1 MNNLMSNKQKDNHS
15 PNNTTDTSMAK
26 ESDYTGGAMQHL
38 FKRILGL
45 QGLGAQA
52 LSRSWW
58 QRWVYPLL
66 FLLTLTLSLATY
78 LTLDSVQQSVNT
90 YINDNQRALVGGD
103 LILNSK
109 QDWPSEVLAQVK
121 TIADTQTVY
130 DYQFTAMVV
139 TDEQTL
145 LTSVKAVSPAY
156 PLYGEAELASG
167 QPLWEQLTSNNV
179 VVAPE
184 VLNGLNANI
193 GDQIT
198 IGDAEFTISDVLTK
212 EPDRPLT
219 AFGFGGRV
227 LMQQDALAA
236 TNLLGERSRIN
247 YRIELAGEPELMAE
261 QYDKLTQILTNYPDI
276 ELSDAESADTS
287 VSRISDNVLMFLKL
301 LVIAVLLLSAVAMY
315 GVITAFVTKQQSS
328 NAIRLALGEPLGS
341 LKRSYYQLLIVTTI
355 IACIA
360 AIIVSFGLLKV
371 GQPYL
376 GAILPADVG
385 LAINPISAIKTII
398 IALVLTLL
406 IAQRGLSTLST
417 TKPATLL
424 SQGASQQ
431 VQNLPWYQ
439 RLPLLWY
446 GLMLTGLYAFFAYEV
461 SSFKLGAQLLIGL
474 IGFVAIFWL
483 LARAWLWLLAKLATN
498 SNISWMQRIAIHNLA
513 RKGNQS
519 ALFFVTLSLS
529 VAVLTLITTLNHSIN
544 TQFVNAYPEDAPNL
558 FLLDIQSDQHDEI
571 DNIIGAPVSY
581 YPVIRARVV
590 TANNVPVQDI
600 EPADGFDDPARVFN
614 LSYADTVM
622 DTEFITDAV
631 KDKQLYAPINVQNQ
645 TENERGTLQNSVQQ
659 SVQISE
665 QTIAPMSILDTAASL
680 LNVGMGDQVRFNIQG
695 IEIVGQITSIR
706 SRYEQGPSPYFYFLF
721 EPAVLSAA
729 PQIQFAT
736 AHVAADDI
744 PDLQG
749 KLVRQFPAVTTI
761 DGTAIAQQIQELV
774 VQMSRLVYVFTL
786 LALLTGI
793 MVLISSLLSTSQDRM
808 QESAS
813 FRLLGMQKRDLY
825 MLNILELGILGISA
839 ALFAVIIANIGA
851 WAAITQWFNLQ
862 FSVPWASLG
871 IGGVTLVALLF
882 AIAIIYV
889 RLVIGRG
896 IMARVRAMI

>member
-1 MNNLMSNKQKDNHS
+1 MDQKSMDNMDNESNDSRGRIS
-15 PNNTTDTSMAK
+15 PLLNRLLISKN
-26 ESDYTGGAMQHL
+26 
-38 FKRILGL
+38 
-45 QGLGAQA
+45 LGAQA

-58 QRWVYPLL
+58 QRWIYPVL
-66 FLLTLTLSLATY
+66 FLITLVLSLATY
-78 LTLDSVQQSVNT
+78 LTLDSIQQSVDT

-109 QDWPSEVLAQVK
+109 QDWPSEVLAQVE
-121 TIADTQTVY
+121 TVADTQIVY
-130 DYQFTAMVV
+130 DYQFSAMVV

-145 LTSVKAVSPAY
+145 LASVKAVSPAY

-167 QPLWEQLTSNNV
+167 QPLWQQLSAANV

-184 VLNGLNANI
+184 VLNSLNATV

-198 IGDAEFTISDVLTK
+198 IGDADFTISDVLTK

-227 LMQQDALAA
+227 LMHEDALAA
-236 TNLLGERSRIN
+236 TNLLGQRSRIN
-247 YRIELAGEPELMAE
+247 YRIELAGEPEQITE
-261 QYDKLTQILTNYPDI
+261 QREKLTQILTNYPDI

-328 NAIRLALGEPLGS
+328 NAIRLALGEPLKS

-355 IACIA
+355 IACVA
-360 AIIVSFGLLKV
+360 AVIVSFGLLKV

-376 GAILPADVG
+376 IAILPADVG

-406 IAQRGLSTLST
+406 IAQRGLSTLSS

-424 SQGASQQ
+424 NQGASTNS
-431 VQNLPWYQ
+431 QNLPWYR

-446 GLMLTGLYAFFAYEV
+446 GLMLVGLYVFFAYEV
-461 SSFKLGAQLLIGL
+461 DSLILGAQLLVGL
-474 IGFVAIFWL
+474 TAFVAIFWL
-483 LARAWLWLLAKLATN
+483 LARAWLWLLIKFAKH

-544 TQFVNAYPEDAPNL
+544 AQFINAYPEDAPNL
-558 FLLDIQSDQHDEI
+558 FLLDIQSDQHEEI
-571 DNIIGAPVSY
+571 DNITAAPVSY

-590 TANNVPVQDI
+590 TANNIPVQDI
-600 EPADGFDDPARVFN
+600 EPADGFDDPTRVFN
-614 LSYADTVM
+614 LSYADIVM
-622 DTEFITDAV
+622 DTEFITDSLV
-631 KDKQLYAPINVQNQ
+631 KNELYAPIKTVDSDSAQ
-645 TENERGTLQNSVQQ
+645 TV
-659 SVQISE
+659 
-665 QTIAPMSILDTAASL
+665 APLSILDTAASL

-695 IEIVGQITSIR
+695 IEIIGQITSIR
-706 SRYEQGPSPYFYFLF
+706 SRYEKGPSPYFYFLF
-721 EPAVLSAA
+721 EPEVLAAA

-736 AHVAADDI
+736 AHVAAEDI
-744 PDLQG
+744 PKLQG
-749 KLVRQFPAVTTI
+749 QLVREFPAVTTI
-761 DGTAIAQQIQELV
+761 DGTAIAQQVQELV

-808 QESAS
+808 KDSAS

-851 WAAITQWFNLQ
+851 WAAITQWFNLR
-862 FSVPWASLG
+862 FSVPWTSLA
-871 IGGVTLVALLF
+871 IGGVALVGLLF

>member
-1 MNNLMSNKQKDNHS
+1 MNNKQTDNHS
-15 PNNTTDTSMAK
+15 PNNTTDTSMTK
-26 ESDYTGGAMQHL
+26 ESDYTGGAIQNL

-58 QRWVYPLL
+58 QRWIYPVL

-78 LTLDSVQQSVNT
+78 LTLDSIQQSVDT

-103 LILNSK
+103 LILNSQ

-184 VLNGLNANI
+184 VLNGLNANV

-227 LMQQDALAA
+227 LMHQDALEA

-376 GAILPADVG
+376 AAILPADVG
-385 LAINPISAIKTII
+385 LAINPISAIKTIV

-431 VQNLPWYQ
+431 VQNMPWYR

-461 SSFKLGAQLLIGL
+461 NSFILGAQLLLGL
-474 IGFVAIFWL
+474 TVFVAIFWL
-483 LARAWLWLLAKLATN
+483 LARGWLWLLTKFAKY
-498 SNISWMQRIAIHNLA
+498 SKISWMQRIAIHNLA

-544 TQFVNAYPEDAPNL
+544 AQFINAYPEDAPNL

-571 DNIIGAPVSY
+571 DNIIGTPVSY

-631 KDKQLYAPINVQNQ
+631 EDKQLYAPINVQNQ
-645 TENERGTLQNSVQQ
+645 TANEQNSVQQ
-659 SVQISE
+659 SVQTSE

-680 LNVGMGDQVRFNIQG
+680 LNVGMGDQIRFNIQG

-721 EPAVLSAA
+721 EPAVLSTA

-786 LALLTGI
+786 LALLAGI

-862 FSVPWASLG
+862 FSVSWASLG
-871 IGGVTLVALLF
+871 IGGVALVVLLF
-882 AIAIIYV
+882 AIAIVYV

-896 IMARVRAMI
+896 IMARVRAMV

>member
-1 MNNLMSNKQKDNHS
+1 MDNMDNES
-15 PNNTTDTSMAK
+15 TDSRGII
-26 ESDYTGGAMQHL
+26 SQL
-38 FKRILGL
+38 FNRLLISKN
-45 QGLGAQA
+45 LGAQA

-58 QRWVYPLL
+58 QRWIYPVL
-66 FLLTLTLSLATY
+66 FLITLVLSLATY
-78 LTLDSVQQSVNT
+78 LTLDSIQQSVDT

-109 QDWPSEVLAQVK
+109 QDWPSEILAQVE
-121 TIADTQTVY
+121 TVADTQIVY
-130 DYQFTAMVV
+130 DYQFSAMVV

-145 LTSVKAVSPAY
+145 LASVKAVSPAY

-167 QPLWEQLTSNNV
+167 QPLWQQLSAANV

-184 VLNGLNANI
+184 VLNSLNASV

-198 IGDAEFTISDVLTK
+198 IGDAEFIISDVLTK

-227 LMQQDALAA
+227 LMHQDALAA
-236 TNLLGERSRIN
+236 TNLLGQRSRIN
-247 YRIELAGEPELMAE
+247 YRIELAGAPELMAV
-261 QYDKLTQILTNYPDI
+261 QRDKLTQILNNYPDI
-276 ELSDAESADTS
+276 ELSDAKSADTS

-328 NAIRLALGEPLGS
+328 NAIRLALGEPLKS

-355 IACIA
+355 IACVA
-360 AIIVSFGLLKV
+360 AVIVSFGLLKV

-376 GAILPADVG
+376 IAILPADVG

-406 IAQRGLSTLST
+406 IAQRGLSTLSS

-424 SQGASQQ
+424 NQGASTNS
-431 VQNLPWYQ
+431 QNLPWY
-439 RLPLLWY
+439 RSLPLLWY
-446 GLMLTGLYAFFAYEV
+446 GLMLVGLYVFFAYEV
-461 SSFKLGAQLLIGL
+461 NSLLLGAQLLVGL
-474 IGFVAIFWL
+474 TAFVAIFWL
-483 LARAWLWLLAKLATN
+483 LARGWLWLLTKFAKH

-544 TQFVNAYPEDAPNL
+544 AQFINAYPEDAPNL

-571 DNIIGAPVSY
+571 NNIIAAPVSY

-590 TANNVPVQDI
+590 TANNIPVQDI

-631 KDKQLYAPINVQNQ
+631 ENDKLYAPIKTSDNDPAQ
-645 TENERGTLQNSVQQ
+645 TV
-659 SVQISE
+659 
-665 QTIAPMSILDTAASL
+665 APLSILDTAASL

-706 SRYEQGPSPYFYFLF
+706 SRYEKGPSPYFYFLF
-721 EPAVLSAA
+721 EPEVLAAA

-744 PDLQG
+744 PKLQG
-749 KLVRQFPAVTTI
+749 QLVREFPAVTTI
-761 DGTAIAQQIQELV
+761 DGTAIAQQVQELV

-808 QESAS
+808 KDSAS

-825 MLNILELGILGISA
+825 MLNILELSILGISA

-851 WAAITQWFNLQ
+851 WAAITQWFNLR
-862 FSVPWASLG
+862 FSVPWTSLG
-871 IGGVTLVALLF
+871 MGGVALIGLLF

>member
-1 MNNLMSNKQKDNHS
+1 MDQKSMDNMDNES
-15 PNNTTDTSMAK
+15 TDSRGII
-26 ESDYTGGAMQHL
+26 SQL
-38 FKRILGL
+38 FNRLLISKN
-45 QGLGAQA
+45 LGAQA

-58 QRWVYPLL
+58 QRWIYPVL
-66 FLLTLTLSLATY
+66 FLITLVLSLATY
-78 LTLDSVQQSVNT
+78 LTLDSIQQSVDT

-109 QDWPSEVLAQVK
+109 QDWPSEILAQVE
-121 TIADTQTVY
+121 TVADTQIVY
-130 DYQFTAMVV
+130 DYQFSAMVV

-145 LTSVKAVSPAY
+145 LASVKAVSPAY

-167 QPLWEQLTSNNV
+167 QPLWQQLSAANV

-184 VLNGLNANI
+184 VLNSLNASV

-198 IGDAEFTISDVLTK
+198 IGDAEFIISDVLTK

-227 LMQQDALAA
+227 LMHEDALAA
-236 TNLLGERSRIN
+236 TNLLGQRSRIN
-247 YRIELAGEPELMAE
+247 YRIELAGNPELMAVQRE
-261 QYDKLTQILTNYPDI
+261 KLTQILSNYPDI
-276 ELSDAESADTS
+276 ELSDAKSADTS

-328 NAIRLALGEPLGS
+328 NAIRLALGEPLKS

-355 IACIA
+355 IACVA
-360 AIIVSFGLLKV
+360 AVIVSFGLLKV

-376 GAILPADVG
+376 IAILPADVG
-385 LAINPISAIKTII
+385 LAINPISAIKTVI

-406 IAQRGLSTLST
+406 IAQRGLSTLSS

-424 SQGASQQ
+424 NQGASTNS
-431 VQNLPWYQ
+431 QNLPWY
-439 RLPLLWY
+439 RSLPLLWY
-446 GLMLTGLYAFFAYEV
+446 GLMLVGLYVFFAYEV
-461 SSFKLGAQLLIGL
+461 NSLLLGAQLLVGL
-474 IGFVAIFWL
+474 TAFVAIFWL
-483 LARAWLWLLAKLATN
+483 LARGWLWLLTKFAKH

-544 TQFVNAYPEDAPNL
+544 AQFINAYPEDAPNL

-571 DNIIGAPVSY
+571 NNIIAAPVSY

-590 TANNVPVQDI
+590 TANDVPVQDI
-600 EPADGFDDPARVFN
+600 EPADGFDDPGRVFN

-631 KDKQLYAPINVQNQ
+631 ADDKLYAPIKTSDNDPAQ
-645 TENERGTLQNSVQQ
+645 TV
-659 SVQISE
+659 
-665 QTIAPMSILDTAASL
+665 APLSILDTAASL

-706 SRYEQGPSPYFYFLF
+706 SRYEKGPSPYFYFLF
-721 EPAVLSAA
+721 EPEVLAAA

-736 AHVAADDI
+736 AHVAAEDI
-744 PDLQG
+744 PKLQG
-749 KLVRQFPAVTTI
+749 QLVREFPAVTTI
-761 DGTAIAQQIQELV
+761 DGTAIAQQVQELV

-808 QESAS
+808 KDSAS

-825 MLNILELGILGISA
+825 MLNILELSILGISA

-851 WAAITQWFNLQ
+851 WAAITQWFNLR
-862 FSVPWASLG
+862 FSVPWASLA
-871 IGGVTLVALLF
+871 IGGVALVGLLF

>member
-1 MNNLMSNKQKDNHS
+1 MNNKHRNDSS
-15 PNNTTDTSMAK
+15 STDTIDTTGMAK
-26 ESDYTGGAMQHL
+26 ESDYTGGIIYHL
-38 FKRILGL
+38 FK
-45 QGLGAQA
+45 GLGAQA

-58 QRWVYPLL
+58 QRWIYPVL

-78 LTLDSVQQSVNT
+78 LTLDSIQQSVNT

-103 LILNSK
+103 LILNSQ
-109 QDWPSEVLAQVK
+109 QDWPSEVLTQVATVADAQK
-121 TIADTQTVY
+121 VY
-130 DYQFTAMVV
+130 DYQFSAMVV
-139 TDEQTL
+139 TAEQTL
-145 LTSVKAVSPAY
+145 LARVKAVSTSY
-156 PLYGEAELASG
+156 PLYGDVELASG
-167 QPLWEQLTSNNV
+167 QPLWQQLTPDNV

-184 VLNGLNANI
+184 VLKSLNANV
-193 GDQIT
+193 GDKIT
-198 IGDAEFTISDVLTK
+198 IGEGQFTISDVLTK

-247 YRIELAGEPELMAE
+247 YRIELAGEPELIAE
-261 QYDKLTQILTNYPDI
+261 QRDKLTQILTNYPDI

-315 GVITAFVTKQQSS
+315 GVITAFVSKQQSS
-328 NAIRLALGEPLGS
+328 NAIRLALGEPLSS
-341 LKRSYYQLLIVTTI
+341 LKRNYYQLLIATTI
-355 IACIA
+355 IAGIA

-376 GAILPADVG
+376 VAILPADVG

-406 IAQRGLSTLST
+406 IAQRGLSSLNT

-424 SQGASQQ
+424 SQGASSQA
-431 VQNLPWYQ
+431 QNLPWYK

-461 SSFKLGAQLLIGL
+461 GSFKLGAQLLIGL

-483 LARAWLWLLAKLATN
+483 LARAWLWLLAKLAMS

-544 TQFVNAYPEDAPNL
+544 TQFINAYPEDAPNL

-571 DNIIGAPVSY
+571 DNIIKAPVSY

-590 TANNVPVQDI
+590 TANNVAVQDI
-600 EPADGFDDPARVFN
+600 EPAEGFDDPTRVFN

-631 KDKQLYAPINVQNQ
+631 KDKQLYVPVSSQKQTQN
-645 TENERGTLQNSVQQ
+645 EQNSVQA
-659 SVQISE
+659 SA
-665 QTIAPMSILDTAASL
+665 QTPTQKIVPMSILDTAASL

-721 EPAVLSAA
+721 EPSVLSAA

-744 PDLQG
+744 PELQG
-749 KLVRQFPAVTTI
+749 QLVREFPAVTTI
-761 DGTAIAQQIQELV
+761 DGTAIAQQVQELV
-774 VQMSRLVYVFTL
+774 AQMSRLVYVFTL

-825 MLNILELGILGISA
+825 MLNILELGLLGLSA
-839 ALFAVIIANIGA
+839 AAFAVIIASVGA
-851 WAAITQWFNLQ
+851 WAAITQWFNLR
-862 FSVPWASLG
+862 FSVPWASLS
-871 IGGVTLVALLF
+871 IGGVALVILLF

>member
-1 MNNLMSNKQKDNHS
+1 MDNMDNES
-15 PNNTTDTSMAK
+15 TDSRGII
-26 ESDYTGGAMQHL
+26 SQL
-38 FKRILGL
+38 FNRLLISKN
-45 QGLGAQA
+45 LGAQA

-58 QRWVYPLL
+58 QRWIYPVL
-66 FLLTLTLSLATY
+66 FLITLVLSLATY
-78 LTLDSVQQSVNT
+78 LTLDSIQQSVDT

-109 QDWPSEVLAQVK
+109 QDWPSEILAQVE
-121 TIADTQTVY
+121 TVADTQIVY
-130 DYQFTAMVV
+130 DYQFSAMVV

-145 LTSVKAVSPAY
+145 LASVKAVSPAY

-167 QPLWEQLTSNNV
+167 QPLWQQLSAANV

-184 VLNGLNANI
+184 VLNSLNASV

-198 IGDAEFTISDVLTK
+198 IGDAEFIISDVLTK

-227 LMQQDALAA
+227 LMHEDALAA
-236 TNLLGERSRIN
+236 TNLLGQRSRIN
-247 YRIELAGEPELMAE
+247 YRIELAGAPELMAV
-261 QYDKLTQILTNYPDI
+261 QRDKLTQILNNYPDI
-276 ELSDAESADTS
+276 ELSDAKSADTS

-328 NAIRLALGEPLGS
+328 NAIRLALGEPLKS

-355 IACIA
+355 IACVA
-360 AIIVSFGLLKV
+360 AVIVSFGLLKV

-376 GAILPADVG
+376 IAILPADVG

-406 IAQRGLSTLST
+406 IAQRGLSTLSS

-424 SQGASQQ
+424 DQGASTNS
-431 VQNLPWYQ
+431 QNLPWY
-439 RLPLLWY
+439 RSLPLLWY
-446 GLMLTGLYAFFAYEV
+446 GLMLVGLYVFFAYEV
-461 SSFKLGAQLLIGL
+461 NSLLLGAQLLIGL
-474 IGFVAIFWL
+474 TAFVAIFWL
-483 LARAWLWLLAKLATN
+483 LARGWLWLLTKFAKH

-544 TQFVNAYPEDAPNL
+544 AQFINAYPEDAPNL

-571 DNIIGAPVSY
+571 NNIIAAPVSY

-590 TANNVPVQDI
+590 TANNIPVQDI

-631 KDKQLYAPINVQNQ
+631 ENDKLYAPIKTSDNDPAQ
-645 TENERGTLQNSVQQ
+645 TV
-659 SVQISE
+659 
-665 QTIAPMSILDTAASL
+665 APLSILDTAASL

-706 SRYEQGPSPYFYFLF
+706 SRYEKGPSPYFYFLF
-721 EPAVLSAA
+721 EPEVLAAA

-744 PDLQG
+744 PKLQG
-749 KLVRQFPAVTTI
+749 QLVREFPAVTTI
-761 DGTAIAQQIQELV
+761 DGTAIAQQVQELV

-808 QESAS
+808 KDSAS

-825 MLNILELGILGISA
+825 MLNILELSILGISA

-851 WAAITQWFNLQ
+851 WAAITQWFNLR
-862 FSVPWASLG
+862 FSVPWTSLG
-871 IGGVTLVALLF
+871 MGGVALIGLLF

>member
-1 MNNLMSNKQKDNHS
+1 MDNMDNESNDSRGIISQ
-15 PNNTTDTSMAK
+15 
-26 ESDYTGGAMQHL
+26 L
-38 FKRILGL
+38 FNRLLISKN
-45 QGLGAQA
+45 LGAQA

-58 QRWVYPLL
+58 QRWIYPVL
-66 FLLTLTLSLATY
+66 FLITLVLSLATY
-78 LTLDSVQQSVNT
+78 LTLDSIQQSVDT

-109 QDWPSEVLAQVK
+109 QDWPSEILAQVE
-121 TIADTQTVY
+121 TVADTQIVY
-130 DYQFTAMVV
+130 DYQFSAMVV

-145 LTSVKAVSPAY
+145 LASVKAVSPAY

-167 QPLWEQLTSNNV
+167 QPLWQQLSAANV

-184 VLNGLNANI
+184 VLNSLNASV

-198 IGDAEFTISDVLTK
+198 IGDAEFIISDVLTK

-227 LMQQDALAA
+227 LMHQDALAA
-236 TNLLGERSRIN
+236 TNLLGQRSRIN
-247 YRIELAGEPELMAE
+247 YRIELAGAPELMAV
-261 QYDKLTQILTNYPDI
+261 QRDKLTQILNNYPDI
-276 ELSDAESADTS
+276 ELSDAKSADTS

-328 NAIRLALGEPLGS
+328 NAIRLALGEPLKS

-355 IACIA
+355 IACVA
-360 AIIVSFGLLKV
+360 AVIVSFGLLKV

-376 GAILPADVG
+376 IAILPADVG

-406 IAQRGLSTLST
+406 IAQRGLSTLSS

-424 SQGASQQ
+424 NQGASTNS
-431 VQNLPWYQ
+431 QNLPWY
-439 RLPLLWY
+439 RSLPLLWY
-446 GLMLTGLYAFFAYEV
+446 GLMLVGLYVFFAYEV
-461 SSFKLGAQLLIGL
+461 NSLLLGAQLLVGL
-474 IGFVAIFWL
+474 TAFVAIFWL
-483 LARAWLWLLAKLATN
+483 LARGWLWLLTKFAKH

-544 TQFVNAYPEDAPNL
+544 AQFINAYPEDAPNL

-571 DNIIGAPVSY
+571 NNIIAAPVSY

-590 TANNVPVQDI
+590 TANNIPVQDI

-631 KDKQLYAPINVQNQ
+631 ENDKLYAPIKTSDNDPAQ
-645 TENERGTLQNSVQQ
+645 TV
-659 SVQISE
+659 
-665 QTIAPMSILDTAASL
+665 APLSILDTAASL

-706 SRYEQGPSPYFYFLF
+706 SRYEKGPSPYFYFLF
-721 EPAVLSAA
+721 EPEVLAAA

-736 AHVAADDI
+736 AHVTAEDI
-744 PDLQG
+744 PKLQG
-749 KLVRQFPAVTTI
+749 QLVREFPAVTTI
-761 DGTAIAQQIQELV
+761 DGTAIAQQVQELV

-808 QESAS
+808 KDSAS

-825 MLNILELGILGISA
+825 MLNILELSILGISA

-851 WAAITQWFNLQ
+851 WAAITQWFNLR
-862 FSVPWASLG
+862 FSVPWTSLA
-871 IGGVTLVALLF
+871 IGGVALVVLLF

>member
-1 MNNLMSNKQKDNHS
+1 MDNMDNES
-15 PNNTTDTSMAK
+15 TDSRGII
-26 ESDYTGGAMQHL
+26 SQL
-38 FKRILGL
+38 FNRLLISKN
-45 QGLGAQA
+45 LGAQA

-58 QRWVYPLL
+58 QRWIYPIL
-66 FLLTLTLSLATY
+66 FLITLVLSLATY
-78 LTLDSVQQSVNT
+78 LTLDSIQQSVDT

-109 QDWPSEVLAQVK
+109 QDWPSEILAQVE
-121 TIADTQTVY
+121 TVADTQIVY
-130 DYQFTAMVV
+130 DYQFSAMVV

-145 LTSVKAVSPAY
+145 LASVKAVSPAY

-167 QPLWEQLTSNNV
+167 QPLWQQLSAANV

-184 VLNGLNANI
+184 VLNSLNASV

-198 IGDAEFTISDVLTK
+198 IGDAEFIISDVLTK

-227 LMQQDALAA
+227 LMHQDALAA
-236 TNLLGERSRIN
+236 TNLLGQRSRIN
-247 YRIELAGEPELMAE
+247 YRIELAGAPELMAV
-261 QYDKLTQILTNYPDI
+261 QRDKLTQILNNYPDI
-276 ELSDAESADTS
+276 ELSDAKSADTS

-328 NAIRLALGEPLGS
+328 NAIRLALGEPLKS

-355 IACIA
+355 IACVA
-360 AIIVSFGLLKV
+360 AVIVSFGLLKV

-376 GAILPADVG
+376 IAILPADVG

-406 IAQRGLSTLST
+406 IAQRGLSTLSS

-424 SQGASQQ
+424 NQGASTNS
-431 VQNLPWYQ
+431 QNLPWY
-439 RLPLLWY
+439 RSLPLLWY
-446 GLMLTGLYAFFAYEV
+446 GLMLVGLYVFFAYEV
-461 SSFKLGAQLLIGL
+461 NSLLLGAQLLVGL
-474 IGFVAIFWL
+474 TAFVAIFWL
-483 LARAWLWLLAKLATN
+483 LARGWLWLLTKFAKH

-544 TQFVNAYPEDAPNL
+544 AQFINAYPEDAPNL

-571 DNIIGAPVSY
+571 NNIIAAPVSY

-590 TANNVPVQDI
+590 TANNIPVQDI

-631 KDKQLYAPINVQNQ
+631 ENDKLYTPIKTSDNDPAQTVAP
-645 TENERGTLQNSVQQ
+645 L
-659 SVQISE
+659 
-665 QTIAPMSILDTAASL
+665 SILDTAASL

-706 SRYEQGPSPYFYFLF
+706 SRYEKGPSPYFYFLF
-721 EPAVLSAA
+721 EPKVLAAA

-736 AHVAADDI
+736 AHVTAEDI
-744 PDLQG
+744 PKLQG
-749 KLVRQFPAVTTI
+749 QLVREFPAVTTI
-761 DGTAIAQQIQELV
+761 DGTAIAEQVQELV

-786 LALLTGI
+786 LALLTGV

-808 QESAS
+808 ADSAS

-851 WAAITQWFNLQ
+851 WAAITQWFNLR
-862 FSVPWASLG
+862 FSVPWTSLA
-871 IGGVTLVALLF
+871 IGGVALVVLLF

>member
-1 MNNLMSNKQKDNHS
+1 MDNMDNES
-15 PNNTTDTSMAK
+15 TDSRGII
-26 ESDYTGGAMQHL
+26 SQL
-38 FKRILGL
+38 FNRLLISKN
-45 QGLGAQA
+45 LGAQA

-58 QRWVYPLL
+58 QRWIYPVL
-66 FLLTLTLSLATY
+66 FLITLVLSLATY
-78 LTLDSVQQSVNT
+78 LTLDSIQQSVDT

-109 QDWPSEVLAQVK
+109 QDWPSEILAQVE
-121 TIADTQTVY
+121 TVADTQIVY
-130 DYQFTAMVV
+130 DYQFSAMVV

-145 LTSVKAVSPAY
+145 LASVKAVSPAY

-167 QPLWEQLTSNNV
+167 QPLWQQLSAANV

-184 VLNGLNANI
+184 VLNSLNASV

-198 IGDAEFTISDVLTK
+198 IGDAEFIISDVLTK

-227 LMQQDALAA
+227 LMHQDALAA
-236 TNLLGERSRIN
+236 TNLLGQRSRIN
-247 YRIELAGEPELMAE
+247 YRIELAGAPELMAV
-261 QYDKLTQILTNYPDI
+261 QRDKLTQILNNYPDI
-276 ELSDAESADTS
+276 ELSDAKSADTS

-328 NAIRLALGEPLGS
+328 NAIRLALGEPLKS

-355 IACIA
+355 IACVA
-360 AIIVSFGLLKV
+360 AVIVSFGLLKV

-376 GAILPADVG
+376 IAILPADVG

-406 IAQRGLSTLST
+406 IAQRGLSTLSS

-424 SQGASQQ
+424 NQGASTNS
-431 VQNLPWYQ
+431 QNLPWY
-439 RLPLLWY
+439 RSLPLLWY
-446 GLMLTGLYAFFAYEV
+446 GLMLVGLYVFFAYEV
-461 SSFKLGAQLLIGL
+461 NSLLLGAQLLIGL
-474 IGFVAIFWL
+474 TAFVAIFWL
-483 LARAWLWLLAKLATN
+483 LARGWLWLLTKFAKH

-544 TQFVNAYPEDAPNL
+544 AQFINAYPEDAPNL

-571 DNIIGAPVSY
+571 NNIIAAPVSY

-590 TANNVPVQDI
+590 TANNIPVQDI

-631 KDKQLYAPINVQNQ
+631 ENDKLYAPIKTSDNDPTQ
-645 TENERGTLQNSVQQ
+645 TV
-659 SVQISE
+659 
-665 QTIAPMSILDTAASL
+665 APLSILDTAASL

-706 SRYEQGPSPYFYFLF
+706 SRYEKGPSPYFYFLF

-744 PDLQG
+744 PKLQG
-749 KLVRQFPAVTTI
+749 QLVREFPAVTTI
-761 DGTAIAQQIQELV
+761 DGTAIAEQVQELV

-808 QESAS
+808 KDSAS

-851 WAAITQWFNLQ
+851 WAAITQWFNLR
-862 FSVPWASLG
+862 FSVPWTSLG
-871 IGGVTLVALLF
+871 MGGVALIGLLF

-889 RLVIGRG
+889 KLVIGRG

>member
-1 MNNLMSNKQKDNHS
+1 MNNLKNNKQTDDHS
-15 PNNTTDTSMAK
+15 SKNMTDRAIIAK
-26 ESDYTGGAMQHL
+26 ESDYTGGIINQLFNAML
-38 FKRILGL
+38 VSK
-45 QGLGAQA
+45 GLGAQA

-78 LTLDSVQQSVNT
+78 LSLDSIQQSVNT

-109 QDWPSEVLAQVK
+109 QDWPSEVLAQVA
-121 TIADTQTVY
+121 TVPDSQIVY

-167 QPLWEQLTSNNV
+167 QPLWTQLTADNI

-184 VLNGLNANI
+184 VLNGLNAKI
-193 GDQIT
+193 GDQIN

-227 LMQQDALAA
+227 LMHQDALEA
-236 TNLLGERSRIN
+236 TNLLGQRSRIN
-247 YRIELAGEPELMAE
+247 YRIELAGEQELMAA
-261 QYDKLTQILTNYPDI
+261 QRDKLTQILTNYPDI
-276 ELSDAESADTS
+276 ELSDADSADTS
-287 VSRISDNVLMFLKL
+287 VSQISDNVLMFLKL

-328 NAIRLALGEPLGS
+328 NAIRLALGEPLKS

-355 IACIA
+355 IACVA
-360 AIIVSFGLLKV
+360 AVALSFVLLKV

-376 GAILPADVG
+376 IAILPADVG
-385 LAINPISAIKTII
+385 LAINPISIIKTII

-406 IAQRGLSTLST
+406 IAQRGLSTLSK

-424 SQGASQQ
+424 NQGASTNS
-431 VQNLPWYQ
+431 QNLPWYR

-446 GLMLTGLYAFFAYEV
+446 GLMLIGVYTFFAYEV
-461 SSFKLGAQLLIGL
+461 GSLKLGAQVLIGL
-474 IGFVAIFWL
+474 IAFVAIFWL
-483 LARAWLWLLAKLATN
+483 LARGWLWLLAKLATN

-529 VAVLTLITTLNHSIN
+529 VAVLTLITTLNYSIN
-544 TQFVNAYPEDAPNL
+544 AQFINTYPEDAPNL

-571 DNIIGAPVSY
+571 DNIIAAPVSY

-590 TANNVPVQDI
+590 TANDVPVQDI

-614 LSYADTVM
+614 LSYADTVI

-631 KDKQLYAPINVQNQ
+631 EDDKLYVPIETADTDPAQTVAP
-645 TENERGTLQNSVQQ
+645 L
-659 SVQISE
+659 
-665 QTIAPMSILDTAASL
+665 SILDTAASL

-706 SRYEQGPSPYFYFLF
+706 SRYEKGPSPYFYFLF

-736 AHVAADDI
+736 AHVAAEDI
-744 PDLQG
+744 PKLQG
-749 KLVRQFPAVTTI
+749 KLVREFPAVTTI

-774 VQMSRLVYVFTL
+774 SQMSRLVYVFTL

-808 QESAS
+808 KDSAS

-825 MLNILELGILGISA
+825 ILNILELGILGISA

-851 WAAITQWFNLQ
+851 WAAITQWFNLR
-862 FSVPWASLG
+862 FSAPWASLS
-871 IGGVTLVALLF
+871 IGGAALVALLF

-896 IMARVRAMI
+896 IMARVRAMV

>member
-1 MNNLMSNKQKDNHS
+1 MDNMDNES
-15 PNNTTDTSMAK
+15 TDSRGII
-26 ESDYTGGAMQHL
+26 SQL
-38 FKRILGL
+38 FNRLLISKN
-45 QGLGAQA
+45 LGAQA

-58 QRWVYPLL
+58 QRWIYPVL
-66 FLLTLTLSLATY
+66 FLITLVLSLATY
-78 LTLDSVQQSVNT
+78 LTLDSIQQSVDT

-109 QDWPSEVLAQVK
+109 QDWPSEILAQVE
-121 TIADTQTVY
+121 TVADTQIVY
-130 DYQFTAMVV
+130 DYQFSAMVV

-145 LTSVKAVSPAY
+145 LASVKAVSPAY

-167 QPLWEQLTSNNV
+167 QPLWQQLSAANV

-184 VLNGLNANI
+184 VLNSLNASV

-198 IGDAEFTISDVLTK
+198 IGDAEFIISDVLTK

-227 LMQQDALAA
+227 LMHQDALAA
-236 TNLLGERSRIN
+236 TNLLGQRSRIN
-247 YRIELAGEPELMAE
+247 YRIELAGAPELMAV
-261 QYDKLTQILTNYPDI
+261 QRDKLTQILNNYPDI
-276 ELSDAESADTS
+276 ELSDAKSADTS

-328 NAIRLALGEPLGS
+328 NAIRLALGEPLKS

-355 IACIA
+355 IACVA
-360 AIIVSFGLLKV
+360 AVIVSFGLLKV

-376 GAILPADVG
+376 IAILPADVG

-406 IAQRGLSTLST
+406 IAQRGLSTLSS

-424 SQGASQQ
+424 NQGASTNS
-431 VQNLPWYQ
+431 QNLPWY
-439 RLPLLWY
+439 RSLPLLWY
-446 GLMLTGLYAFFAYEV
+446 GLMLVGLYVFFAYEV
-461 SSFKLGAQLLIGL
+461 NSLLLGAQLLVGL
-474 IGFVAIFWL
+474 TAFVAIFWL
-483 LARAWLWLLAKLATN
+483 LARGWLWLLTKFAKH

-544 TQFVNAYPEDAPNL
+544 AQFINAYPEDAPNL

-571 DNIIGAPVSY
+571 NNIIAAPVSY

-590 TANNVPVQDI
+590 TANNIPVQDI

-631 KDKQLYAPINVQNQ
+631 ENDKLYAPIKTSDNDPAQ
-645 TENERGTLQNSVQQ
+645 TV
-659 SVQISE
+659 
-665 QTIAPMSILDTAASL
+665 APLSILDTAASL

-706 SRYEQGPSPYFYFLF
+706 SRYEKGPSPYFYFLF
-721 EPAVLSAA
+721 EPEVLAAA

-744 PDLQG
+744 PKLQG
-749 KLVRQFPAVTTI
+749 QLVREFPAVTTI
-761 DGTAIAQQIQELV
+761 DGTAIAEQVQELV

-808 QESAS
+808 KDSAS

-825 MLNILELGILGISA
+825 MLNTLELGILGISA

>member
-1 MNNLMSNKQKDNHS
+1 MDNMDNESNDSRGIISQ
-15 PNNTTDTSMAK
+15 
-26 ESDYTGGAMQHL
+26 L
-38 FKRILGL
+38 FNRLLISKN
-45 QGLGAQA
+45 LGAQA

-58 QRWVYPLL
+58 QRWIYPVL
-66 FLLTLTLSLATY
+66 FLITLVLSLATY
-78 LTLDSVQQSVNT
+78 LTLDSIQQSVDT

-109 QDWPSEVLAQVK
+109 QDWPSEILAQVE
-121 TIADTQTVY
+121 TVADTQIVY
-130 DYQFTAMVV
+130 DYQFSAMVV

-145 LTSVKAVSPAY
+145 LASVKAVSPAY

-167 QPLWEQLTSNNV
+167 QPLWQQLSAANV

-184 VLNGLNANI
+184 VLNSLNASV

-198 IGDAEFTISDVLTK
+198 IGDAEFIISDVLTK

-227 LMQQDALAA
+227 LMHQDALAA
-236 TNLLGERSRIN
+236 TNLLGQRSRIN
-247 YRIELAGEPELMAE
+247 YRIELAGAPELMAV
-261 QYDKLTQILTNYPDI
+261 QRDKLTQILNNYPDI
-276 ELSDAESADTS
+276 ELSDAKSADTS

-328 NAIRLALGEPLGS
+328 NAIRLALGEPLKS

-355 IACIA
+355 IACVA
-360 AIIVSFGLLKV
+360 AVIVSFGLLKV

-376 GAILPADVG
+376 IAILPADVG

-406 IAQRGLSTLST
+406 IAQRGLSTLSS

-424 SQGASQQ
+424 NQGASTNS
-431 VQNLPWYQ
+431 QNLPWY
-439 RLPLLWY
+439 RSLPLLWY
-446 GLMLTGLYAFFAYEV
+446 GLMLVGLYVFFAYEV
-461 SSFKLGAQLLIGL
+461 NSLLLGAQLLIGL
-474 IGFVAIFWL
+474 IAFVAIFWL
-483 LARAWLWLLAKLATN
+483 LARGWLWLLTKFAKH

-544 TQFVNAYPEDAPNL
+544 AQFINAYPEDAPNL

-571 DNIIGAPVSY
+571 NNIIAAPVSY

-590 TANNVPVQDI
+590 TANNIPVQDI

-631 KDKQLYAPINVQNQ
+631 ENDKLYTPIKTSDNDPAQTVAP
-645 TENERGTLQNSVQQ
+645 L
-659 SVQISE
+659 
-665 QTIAPMSILDTAASL
+665 SILDTAASL

-706 SRYEQGPSPYFYFLF
+706 SRYEKGPSPYFYFLF
-721 EPAVLSAA
+721 EPEVLAAA

-744 PDLQG
+744 PKLQG
-749 KLVRQFPAVTTI
+749 QLVREFPAVTTI
-761 DGTAIAQQIQELV
+761 DGTAIAQQVQELV

-808 QESAS
+808 KDSAS

-825 MLNILELGILGISA
+825 MLNILELSILGISA

-851 WAAITQWFNLQ
+851 WAAITQWFNLR
-862 FSVPWASLG
+862 FSVPWTSLA
-871 IGGVTLVALLF
+871 IGGVALVVLLF

>member
-1 MNNLMSNKQKDNHS
+1 MDNMDNES
-15 PNNTTDTSMAK
+15 TDSRGII
-26 ESDYTGGAMQHL
+26 SQL
-38 FKRILGL
+38 FNRLLISKN
-45 QGLGAQA
+45 LGAQA

-58 QRWVYPLL
+58 QRWIYPVL
-66 FLLTLTLSLATY
+66 FLITLVLSLATY
-78 LTLDSVQQSVNT
+78 LTLDSIQQSVDT

-109 QDWPSEVLAQVK
+109 QDWPSEILAQVE
-121 TIADTQTVY
+121 TVADTQIVY
-130 DYQFTAMVV
+130 DYQFSAMVV

-145 LTSVKAVSPAY
+145 LASVKAVSPAY

-167 QPLWEQLTSNNV
+167 QPLWQQLSAANV

-184 VLNGLNANI
+184 VLNSLNASV

-198 IGDAEFTISDVLTK
+198 IGDAEFIISDVLTK

-227 LMQQDALAA
+227 LMHQDALAA
-236 TNLLGERSRIN
+236 TNLLGQRSRIN
-247 YRIELAGEPELMAE
+247 YRIELAGAPELMAV
-261 QYDKLTQILTNYPDI
+261 QRDKLTQILNNYPDI
-276 ELSDAESADTS
+276 ELSDAKSADTS

-328 NAIRLALGEPLGS
+328 NAIRLALGEPLKS

-355 IACIA
+355 IACVA
-360 AIIVSFGLLKV
+360 AVIVSFGLLKV

-376 GAILPADVG
+376 IAILPADVG

-406 IAQRGLSTLST
+406 IAQRGLSTLSS

-424 SQGASQQ
+424 NQGASTNS
-431 VQNLPWYQ
+431 QNLPWY
-439 RLPLLWY
+439 RSLPLLWY
-446 GLMLTGLYAFFAYEV
+446 GLMLVGLYVFFAYEV
-461 SSFKLGAQLLIGL
+461 NSLLLGAQLLIGL
-474 IGFVAIFWL
+474 TAFVAIFWL
-483 LARAWLWLLAKLATN
+483 LARGWLWLLTKFAKH

-544 TQFVNAYPEDAPNL
+544 AQFINAYPEDAPNL

-571 DNIIGAPVSY
+571 NNIIAAPVSY

-590 TANNVPVQDI
+590 TANNIPVQDI

-631 KDKQLYAPINVQNQ
+631 ENDKLYAPIKTSDNDPAQ
-645 TENERGTLQNSVQQ
+645 TV
-659 SVQISE
+659 
-665 QTIAPMSILDTAASL
+665 APLSILDTAASL

-706 SRYEQGPSPYFYFLF
+706 SRYEKGPSPYFYFLF
-721 EPAVLSAA
+721 EPEVLAAA

-736 AHVAADDI
+736 AHVTAEDI
-744 PDLQG
+744 PKLQG
-749 KLVRQFPAVTTI
+749 QLVREFPAVTTI
-761 DGTAIAQQIQELV
+761 DGTAIAEQVQELV

-808 QESAS
+808 KDSAS

-851 WAAITQWFNLQ
+851 WAAITQWFNLR
-862 FSVPWASLG
+862 FSVPWTSLG
-871 IGGVTLVALLF
+871 MGGVALIGLLF

>member
-1 MNNLMSNKQKDNHS
+1 MDNMDNES
-15 PNNTTDTSMAK
+15 TDSRGII
-26 ESDYTGGAMQHL
+26 SQL
-38 FKRILGL
+38 FNRLLISKN
-45 QGLGAQA
+45 LGAQA

-58 QRWVYPLL
+58 QRWIYPVL
-66 FLLTLTLSLATY
+66 FLITLVLSLATY
-78 LTLDSVQQSVNT
+78 LTLDSIQQSVDT

-109 QDWPSEVLAQVK
+109 QDWPSEILAQVE
-121 TIADTQTVY
+121 TVADTQIVY
-130 DYQFTAMVV
+130 DYQFSAMVV

-145 LTSVKAVSPAY
+145 LASVKAVSPAY

-167 QPLWEQLTSNNV
+167 QPLWQQLSAANV

-184 VLNGLNANI
+184 VLNSLNASV

-198 IGDAEFTISDVLTK
+198 IGDAEFIISDVLTK

-227 LMQQDALAA
+227 LMHQDALAA
-236 TNLLGERSRIN
+236 TNLLGQRSRIN
-247 YRIELAGEPELMAE
+247 YRIELAGAPELMAV
-261 QYDKLTQILTNYPDI
+261 QRDKLTQILNNYPDI
-276 ELSDAESADTS
+276 ELSDAKSADTS

-328 NAIRLALGEPLGS
+328 NAIRLALGEPLKS

-355 IACIA
+355 IACVA
-360 AIIVSFGLLKV
+360 AVIVSFGLLKV

-376 GAILPADVG
+376 IAILPADVG

-406 IAQRGLSTLST
+406 IAQRGLSTLSS

-424 SQGASQQ
+424 NQGASTNS
-431 VQNLPWYQ
+431 QNLPWY
-439 RLPLLWY
+439 RSLPLLWY
-446 GLMLTGLYAFFAYEV
+446 GLMLVGLYVFFAYEV
-461 SSFKLGAQLLIGL
+461 NSLLLGAQLLIGL
-474 IGFVAIFWL
+474 TAFVAIFWL
-483 LARAWLWLLAKLATN
+483 LARGWLWLLTKFAKH

-544 TQFVNAYPEDAPNL
+544 AQFINAYPEDAPNL

-571 DNIIGAPVSY
+571 NNIIAAPVSY

-590 TANNVPVQDI
+590 TANNIPVQDI

-631 KDKQLYAPINVQNQ
+631 ENDKLYAPIKTADNDPAQ
-645 TENERGTLQNSVQQ
+645 TV
-659 SVQISE
+659 
-665 QTIAPMSILDTAASL
+665 APLSILDTAASL

-706 SRYEQGPSPYFYFLF
+706 SRYEKGPSPYFYFLF

-744 PDLQG
+744 PKLQG
-749 KLVRQFPAVTTI
+749 QLVREFPAVTTI
-761 DGTAIAQQIQELV
+761 DGTAIAQQVQELV
-774 VQMSRLVYVFTL
+774 VQMSLLVYVFTL

-808 QESAS
+808 KDSAS

-825 MLNILELGILGISA
+825 MLNILELSILGISA

-851 WAAITQWFNLQ
+851 WAAITQWFNLR
-862 FSVPWASLG
+862 FSVPWTSLA
-871 IGGVTLVALLF
+871 IGGVALVVLLF

>member
-1 MNNLMSNKQKDNHS
+1 MDNES
-15 PNNTTDTSMAK
+15 TDSRGII
-26 ESDYTGGAMQHL
+26 SQL
-38 FKRILGL
+38 FNRLLISKN
-45 QGLGAQA
+45 LGAQA

-58 QRWVYPLL
+58 QRWIYPVL
-66 FLLTLTLSLATY
+66 FLITLVLSLATY
-78 LTLDSVQQSVNT
+78 LTLDSIQQSVDT

-109 QDWPSEVLAQVK
+109 QDWPSEILAQVE
-121 TIADTQTVY
+121 TVADTQIVY
-130 DYQFTAMVV
+130 DYQFSAMVV

-145 LTSVKAVSPAY
+145 LASVKAVSPAY

-167 QPLWEQLTSNNV
+167 QPLWQQLSAANV

-184 VLNGLNANI
+184 VLNSLNASV

-198 IGDAEFTISDVLTK
+198 IGDAEFIISDVLTK

-227 LMQQDALAA
+227 LMHQDALAA
-236 TNLLGERSRIN
+236 TNLLGQRSRIN
-247 YRIELAGEPELMAE
+247 YRIELAGAPELMAV
-261 QYDKLTQILTNYPDI
+261 QRDKLTQILNNYPDI
-276 ELSDAESADTS
+276 ELSDAKSADTS

-328 NAIRLALGEPLGS
+328 NAIRLALGEPLKS

-355 IACIA
+355 IACVA
-360 AIIVSFGLLKV
+360 AVIVSFGLLKV

-376 GAILPADVG
+376 IAILPADVG

-406 IAQRGLSTLST
+406 IAQRGLSTLSS

-424 SQGASQQ
+424 NQGASTNS
-431 VQNLPWYQ
+431 QNLPWY
-439 RLPLLWY
+439 RSLPLLWY
-446 GLMLTGLYAFFAYEV
+446 GLMLVGLYVFFAYEV
-461 SSFKLGAQLLIGL
+461 NSLLLGAQLLIGL
-474 IGFVAIFWL
+474 TAFVAIFWL
-483 LARAWLWLLAKLATN
+483 LARGWLWLLTKFAKH

-544 TQFVNAYPEDAPNL
+544 AQFINAYPEDAPNL

-571 DNIIGAPVSY
+571 NNIIAAPVSY

-590 TANNVPVQDI
+590 TANNIPVQDI

-631 KDKQLYAPINVQNQ
+631 ENDKLYTPIKTSDNDPAQTVAP
-645 TENERGTLQNSVQQ
+645 L
-659 SVQISE
+659 
-665 QTIAPMSILDTAASL
+665 SILDTAASL

-706 SRYEQGPSPYFYFLF
+706 SRYEKGPSPYFYFLF
-721 EPAVLSAA
+721 EPEVLAAA

-744 PDLQG
+744 PKLQG
-749 KLVRQFPAVTTI
+749 QLVREFPAVTTI
-761 DGTAIAQQIQELV
+761 DGTAIAQQVQELV

-808 QESAS
+808 KDSAS

-851 WAAITQWFNLQ
+851 WAAITQWFNLR
-862 FSVPWASLG
+862 FSVPWTSLA
-871 IGGVTLVALLF
+871 IGGVALVVLLF

>member
-1 MNNLMSNKQKDNHS
+1 MNEKLTDNTS
-15 PNNTTDTSMAK
+15 TDIKKTDTSMRQ
-26 ESDYTGGAMQHL
+26 ETSYSSGILNQL
-38 FKRILGL
+38 FTKTLGS
-45 QGLGAQA
+45 QA

-58 QRWVYPLL
+58 QRWVYPVL

-78 LTLDSVQQSVNT
+78 LTLDSVQQSVDR

-109 QDWPSEVLAQVK
+109 QDWPSEVLAQVE
-121 TIADTQTVY
+121 TIPDTQIVY
-130 DYQFTAMVV
+130 DYQFSAMLV

-145 LTSVKAVSPAY
+145 LASVKAVTPSY
-156 PLYGEAELASG
+156 PLYGTAELASG
-167 QPLWEQLTSNNV
+167 KPLWEQLTADNI

-184 VLNGLNANI
+184 VLSSLNASV
-193 GDQIT
+193 GDRID
-198 IGDAEFTISDVLTK
+198 IGDAQFTISDGLTK

-227 LMQQDALAA
+227 LMKQDALES
-236 TNLLGERSRIN
+236 TNLLGQRSRIN
-247 YRIELAGEPELMAE
+247 YRIEMAGDPELITTQRE
-261 QYDKLTQILTNYPDI
+261 QLTDILTNYPDI
-276 ELSDAESADTS
+276 EISDAESADTS

-315 GVITAFVTKQQSS
+315 GVISAFVSKQQSN

-341 LKRSYYQLLIVTTI
+341 LKRSYYQLLIVTTV

-360 AIIVSFGLLKV
+360 AVALSLGLLKI

-376 GAILPADVG
+376 VAILPADVG
-385 LAINPISAIKTII
+385 LAINPISAIKTIV
-398 IALVLTLL
+398 IALALTLL
-406 IAQRGLSTLST
+406 IAQRGLSALNT

-424 SQGASQQ
+424 NQGASTQA
-431 VQNLPWYQ
+431 QNLPWY
-439 RLPLLWY
+439 RRVPLLWY
-446 GLMLTGLYAFFAYEV
+446 GLVLAGLYAFFAYEV
-461 SSFKLGAQLLIGL
+461 GSLSLGAQLLGSL

-483 LARAWLWLLAKLATN
+483 LARGWLWLLNKLA
-498 SNISWMQRIAIHNLA
+498 SNTKVSWMQRIAIHNLA

-544 TQFVNAYPEDAPNL
+544 AQFINAYPEDAPNL
-558 FLLDIQSDQHDEI
+558 FLLDVQSDQHNDI
-571 DNIIGAPVSY
+571 DAIIEAPVTY
-581 YPVIRARVV
+581 YPVIRARVE
-590 TANNVPVQDI
+590 TANDVAAKDI
-600 EPADGFDDPARVFN
+600 EPADGFDDPTRVFN

-622 DTEFITDAV
+622 ETEYITESLTDDA
-631 KDKQLYAPINVQNQ
+631 LYTPIDA
-645 TENERGTLQNSVQQ
+645 TNE
-659 SVQISE
+659 QIK
-665 QTIAPMSILDTAASL
+665 PLSILDTAAGM

-695 IEIVGQITSIR
+695 IEIIGQITSIR
-706 SRYEQGPSPYFYFLF
+706 TRYERGPSPYFYFLF
-721 EPAVLSAA
+721 EPSVLSAA

-736 AHVAADDI
+736 AHVSESAI
-744 PDLQG
+744 PELQG
-749 KLVRQFPAVTTI
+749 KLVREFPAVTTI
-761 DGTAIAQQIQELV
+761 DGTAIAKQIQELV

-786 LALLTGI
+786 LALLTGV

-808 QESAS
+808 KDSAS

-825 MLNILELGILGISA
+825 MLNILELGVLGISA
-839 ALFAVIIANIGA
+839 ATFAVVIASVGA

-862 FSVPWASLG
+862 FSVPWTSLA
-871 IGGVTLVALLF
+871 IGGAALVVLLF

>member
-1 MNNLMSNKQKDNHS
+1 MNSKPTDNKSTDTKK
-15 PNNTTDTSMAK
+15 TDTSMRQ
-26 ESDYTGGAMQHL
+26 ESSYPSGILNQL
-38 FKRILGL
+38 FARTLGF
-45 QGLGAQA
+45 QTLGSQA

-58 QRWVYPLL
+58 QRWVYPVL

-78 LTLDSVQQSVNT
+78 LTLDSVQQSVDS

-109 QDWPSEVLAQVK
+109 QDWPSEVLTQVE
-121 TIADTQTVY
+121 TLADTQTVY
-130 DYQFTAMVV
+130 DYQFSAMLVN
-139 TDEQTL
+139 DEQTL
-145 LTSVKAVSPAY
+145 LASVKAVSPSY
-156 PLYGEAELASG
+156 PLYGTAELASG
-167 QPLWEQLTSNNV
+167 KPLWEQLTSDSV
-179 VVAPE
+179 IVAPE
-184 VLNGLNANI
+184 VLSSLQANV
-193 GDQIT
+193 GDRIT
-198 IGDAEFTISDVLTK
+198 IGDAQFTIGDVLTK

-219 AFGFGGRV
+219 TFGFGGRV
-227 LMQQDALAA
+227 LMHQDSLAA
-236 TNLLGERSRIN
+236 TNLLGQRSRIN
-247 YRIELAGEPELMAE
+247 YRIEMAGDPELITT
-261 QYDKLTQILTNYPDI
+261 QRNKLTDILTNYPDI

-315 GVITAFVTKQQSS
+315 GVISAFVSKQQSN

-341 LKRSYYQLLIVTTI
+341 LKRSYYQLLIITTA

-360 AIIVSFGLLKV
+360 AIALSLGLLKI
-371 GQPYL
+371 GQPYMV
-376 GAILPADVG
+376 AILPADVG
-385 LAINPISAIKTII
+385 LAINPISAIKTIV

-424 SQGASQQ
+424 SQGASTQT
-431 VQNLPWYQ
+431 QNLPWY
-439 RLPLLWY
+439 RRVPLLWY
-446 GLMLTGLYAFFAYEV
+446 GVVLAGLYAFFAYEV
-461 SSFKLGAQLLIGL
+461 GSLSLGAQLLGGL
-474 IGFVAIFWL
+474 IALVAIFWL
-483 LARAWLWLLAKLATN
+483 LARGWLWLLAKVATKTK
-498 SNISWMQRIAIHNLA
+498 ISWMQRIAIHNLA

-544 TQFVNAYPEDAPNL
+544 AQFINAYPEDAPNL
-558 FLLDIQSDQHDEI
+558 FLLDVQIDQHDDI
-571 DNIIGAPVSY
+571 DAIIEAPVTY
-581 YPVIRARVV
+581 YPVIRARVE
-590 TANNVPVQDI
+590 TANEVVAKDI
-600 EPADGFDDPARVFN
+600 VPADGFDDPTRVFN

-622 DTEFITDAV
+622 ETEYITESLTDDALYTPIDATDEQV
-631 KDKQLYAPINVQNQ
+631 KPL
-645 TENERGTLQNSVQQ
+645 
-659 SVQISE
+659 
-665 QTIAPMSILDTAASL
+665 SILDTAASM

-706 SRYEQGPSPYFYFLF
+706 TRYERGPSPYFYFLF
-721 EPAVLSAA
+721 EPSVLSAA

-736 AHVAADDI
+736 AHVPEKAI
-744 PDLQG
+744 PELQG
-749 KLVRQFPAVTTI
+749 KLVREFPAVTTI
-761 DGTAIAQQIQELV
+761 DGTAIAKQIQELV

-786 LALLTGI
+786 LALLTGV

-808 QESAS
+808 KDSAS

-825 MLNILELGILGISA
+825 MLNILELGVLGISA
-839 ALFAVIIANIGA
+839 ATFAVVIASVGA

-862 FSVPWASLG
+862 FSVPWMSLA
-871 IGGVTLVALLF
+871 IGGSALVVLLF

>member
-1 MNNLMSNKQKDNHS
+1 MDNMDNESNDSRGIISQ
-15 PNNTTDTSMAK
+15 
-26 ESDYTGGAMQHL
+26 L
-38 FKRILGL
+38 FNRLLISKN
-45 QGLGAQA
+45 LGAQA

-58 QRWVYPLL
+58 QRWIYPIL
-66 FLLTLTLSLATY
+66 FLITLVLSLATY
-78 LTLDSVQQSVNT
+78 LTLDSIQQSVDT

-109 QDWPSEVLAQVK
+109 QDWPSEILAQVE
-121 TIADTQTVY
+121 TVADTQIVY
-130 DYQFTAMVV
+130 DYQFSAMMV

-145 LTSVKAVSPAY
+145 LASVKAVSPAY

-167 QPLWEQLTSNNV
+167 QPLWQQLSAANV

-184 VLNGLNANI
+184 VLNSLNASV

-198 IGDAEFTISDVLTK
+198 IGDAEFIISDVLTK

-227 LMQQDALAA
+227 LMHQDALAA
-236 TNLLGERSRIN
+236 TNLLGQRSRIN
-247 YRIELAGEPELMAE
+247 YRIELAGNPELMAVQRE
-261 QYDKLTQILTNYPDI
+261 KLTQILSNYPDI

-328 NAIRLALGEPLGS
+328 NAIRLALGEPLKS

-360 AIIVSFGLLKV
+360 AVIVSFGLLKV

-376 GAILPADVG
+376 IAILPADVG

-406 IAQRGLSTLST
+406 IAQRGLSTLSS

-424 SQGASQQ
+424 NQGASTNS
-431 VQNLPWYQ
+431 QNLPWY
-439 RLPLLWY
+439 RSLPLLWY
-446 GLMLTGLYAFFAYEV
+446 GLMLVGLYVFFAYEV
-461 SSFKLGAQLLIGL
+461 NSLLLGAQLLVGL
-474 IGFVAIFWL
+474 TAFVAIFWL
-483 LARAWLWLLAKLATN
+483 LARGWLWLLTKFAKH

-544 TQFVNAYPEDAPNL
+544 AQFINAYPEDAPNL

-571 DNIIGAPVSY
+571 NNIIAAPVSY

-590 TANNVPVQDI
+590 TANNIPVQDI

-631 KDKQLYAPINVQNQ
+631 ENDKLYAPIKTSDNDPAQ
-645 TENERGTLQNSVQQ
+645 TV
-659 SVQISE
+659 
-665 QTIAPMSILDTAASL
+665 APLSILDTAASL

-706 SRYEQGPSPYFYFLF
+706 SRYEKGPSPYFYFLF
-721 EPAVLSAA
+721 EPKVLAAA

-736 AHVAADDI
+736 AHVTAEDI
-744 PDLQG
+744 PKLQG
-749 KLVRQFPAVTTI
+749 QLVREFPAVTTI
-761 DGTAIAQQIQELV
+761 DGTAIAEQVQELV

-808 QESAS
+808 KDSAS

-825 MLNILELGILGISA
+825 MLNILELSILGISA
-839 ALFAVIIANIGA
+839 ALFAAIIANIGA
-851 WAAITQWFNLQ
+851 WAAITQWFNLR
-862 FSVPWASLG
+862 FSVPWTSLA
-871 IGGVTLVALLF
+871 IGGVALVVLLF

>member
-1 MNNLMSNKQKDNHS
+1 MDNESNDSRGRISQ
-15 PNNTTDTSMAK
+15 
-26 ESDYTGGAMQHL
+26 L
-38 FKRILGL
+38 FNRLLISKS
-45 QGLGAQA
+45 LGAQA

-58 QRWVYPLL
+58 QRWIYPVL
-66 FLLTLTLSLATY
+66 FLITLVLSLATY
-78 LTLDSVQQSVNT
+78 LTLDSIQQSVDT

-109 QDWPSEVLAQVK
+109 QDWPSEILAQVE
-121 TIADTQTVY
+121 TVADTQIVY
-130 DYQFTAMVV
+130 DYQFSAMVV

-145 LTSVKAVSPAY
+145 LASVKAVSPAY
-156 PLYGEAELASG
+156 PLYGDAELASG
-167 QPLWEQLTSNNV
+167 QPLWTQLSAANV

-184 VLNGLNANI
+184 VLNSLNASV

-198 IGDAEFTISDVLTK
+198 IGDAEFIISDVLTK

-227 LMQQDALAA
+227 LMHEDALAA
-236 TNLLGERSRIN
+236 TNLLGQRSRIN
-247 YRIELAGEPELMAE
+247 YRIELAGNPELMAVQRE
-261 QYDKLTQILTNYPDI
+261 KLTQILSNYPDI

-328 NAIRLALGEPLGS
+328 NAIRLALGEPLKS

-355 IACIA
+355 IACVA
-360 AIIVSFGLLKV
+360 AVIVSFGLLKV

-376 GAILPADVG
+376 IAILPADVG

-406 IAQRGLSTLST
+406 IAQRGLSTLSS

-424 SQGASQQ
+424 NQGASTNS
-431 VQNLPWYQ
+431 QNLPWY
-439 RLPLLWY
+439 RSLPLLWY
-446 GLMLTGLYAFFAYEV
+446 GLMLVGLYVFFAYEV
-461 SSFKLGAQLLIGL
+461 NSLILGAQLLIGL
-474 IGFVAIFWL
+474 TAFVAIFWL
-483 LARAWLWLLAKLATN
+483 LARGWLWLLTKFAQYPK
-498 SNISWMQRIAIHNLA
+498 ISWMQRIAIHNLA

-544 TQFVNAYPEDAPNL
+544 TQFINAYPEDAPNL
-558 FLLDIQSDQHDEI
+558 FLLDIQSDQHDAI
-571 DNIIGAPVSY
+571 NNIIAAPVSY

-590 TANNVPVQDI
+590 TANNIPVQDI

-622 DTEFITDAV
+622 DTEFITESLAD
-631 KDKQLYAPINVQNQ
+631 DKLYAPIKTTVNDPA
-645 TENERGTLQNSVQQ
+645 
-659 SVQISE
+659 
-665 QTIAPMSILDTAASL
+665 QTIAPLSILDTAASL

-706 SRYEQGPSPYFYFLF
+706 SRYEKGPSPYFYFLF
-721 EPAVLSAA
+721 EPEVLAAA

-736 AHVAADDI
+736 AHVAAEEI
-744 PDLQG
+744 PKLQG
-749 KLVRQFPAVTTI
+749 QLVREFPAVTTI
-761 DGTAIAQQIQELV
+761 DGTAIAQQVQELV

-808 QESAS
+808 KDSAS

-851 WAAITQWFNLQ
+851 WAAITQWFNLR
-862 FSVPWASLG
+862 FSVPWSSLA
-871 IGGVTLVALLF
+871 IGGVALVVLLF

>member
-1 MNNLMSNKQKDNHS
+1 MNNLKNNKQTEKHS
-15 PNNTTDTSMAK
+15 AIDATATTDTSMAK
-26 ESDYTGGAMQHL
+26 ESDYTGGIMRQL
-38 FKRILGL
+38 FSRILGL

-58 QRWVYPLL
+58 QRWIYPLL

-109 QDWPSEVLAQVK
+109 QEWPSEVLTQVE
-121 TIADTQTVY
+121 TVAETQIVY
-130 DYQFTAMVV
+130 DYQFSAMVV

-145 LTSVKAVSPAY
+145 LASVKAVSPAY

-167 QPLWEQLTSNNV
+167 QPLWQQLSADNV

-184 VLNGLNANI
+184 VLNSLNASV

-227 LMQQDALAA
+227 LMHQDALAA
-236 TNLLGERSRIN
+236 TNLLGQRSRIN
-247 YRIELAGEPELMAE
+247 YRIELAGEPELMAV
-261 QYDKLTQILTNYPDI
+261 QRDKLTQILSNYPDI

-328 NAIRLALGEPLGS
+328 NAIRLALGEPLKS

-360 AIIVSFGLLKV
+360 AVIVSFGLLKV

-376 GAILPADVG
+376 IAILPADVG

-424 SQGASQQ
+424 NQGVSTNSQ
-431 VQNLPWYQ
+431 NMPWYR

-446 GLMLTGLYAFFAYEV
+446 GLMLIGLYAFFAYEV
-461 SSFKLGAQLLIGL
+461 NSLILGAQLLIGL
-474 IGFVAIFWL
+474 TAFVAIFWL
-483 LARAWLWLLAKLATN
+483 LARGWLWLLTKFAQYSK
-498 SNISWMQRIAIHNLA
+498 ISWMQRIAIHNLA

-544 TQFVNAYPEDAPNL
+544 TQFINAYPEDAPNL

-571 DNIIGAPVSY
+571 NNIIAAPVNY

-600 EPADGFDDPARVFN
+600 EPADGFDEPTRVFN

-622 DTEFITDAV
+622 DTEFITDSLV
-631 KDKQLYAPINVQNQ
+631 KNELYAPIKTADKDPAQ
-645 TENERGTLQNSVQQ
+645 TV
-659 SVQISE
+659 
-665 QTIAPMSILDTAASL
+665 APLSILDTAASL

-706 SRYEQGPSPYFYFLF
+706 SRYEKGPSPYFYFLF

-736 AHVAADDI
+736 AHVAAEEI
-744 PDLQG
+744 PKLQG
-749 KLVRQFPAVTTI
+749 QLVREFPAVTTI
-761 DGTAIAQQIQELV
+761 DGTAIAQQVQELV

-808 QESAS
+808 ADSAS

-851 WAAITQWFNLQ
+851 WAAITQWFNLR
-862 FSVPWASLG
+862 FSVPWTSLG
-871 IGGVTLVALLF
+871 IGGVALVALLF